1 MKVNEV
7 INTMVE
13 AMAEKI
19 DRLKGELFCK
29 DYEIEKLKA
38 ENEKLKKANEELY
51 RHLNPLAKGYEN
63 MEGNKN
69 D

>member
-13 AMAEKI
+13 SMAEKI

-29 DYEIEKLKA
+29 DYEIEKLKS
-38 ENEKLKKANEELY
+38 ENEKLLRENKELKW
-51 RHLNPLAKGYEN
+51 HLNPLVKGYEN
-63 MEGNKN
+63 MEGKN
-69 D
+69 ND

>member
-7 INTMVE
+7 INTTLE

-29 DYEIEKLKA
+29 DYEIEKLKE
-38 ENEKLKKANEELY
+38 ENERLLQENKEL
-51 RHLNPLAKGYEN
+51 RWHLNPLVRKED
-63 MEGNKN
+63 K
-69 D
+69 

>member
-19 DRLKGELFCK
+19 ERLKGEHFCK
-29 DYEIEKLKA
+29 DYEIENLKK
-38 ENEKLKKANEELY
+38 ENESLKRTVETLKKALVGEE
-51 RHLNPLAKGYEN
+51 K
-63 MEGNKN
+63 
-69 D
+69 

>member
-19 DRLKGELFCK
+19 ERLRGELFCK
-29 DYEIEKLKA
+29 DYEIENLKK
-38 ENEKLKKANEELY
+38 ENEALKKVVGTLKKALVGEE
-51 RHLNPLAKGYEN
+51 E
-63 MEGNKN
+63 
-69 D
+69 